1 MQPHEMR
8 GGPADLAKYRFQL
21 AIEDLESAK
30 DNFQNGH
37 LRTAN
42 NRAYYSIYH
51 LITAILALDGTAFKR
66 HKDTL
71 AYFNKEYVKTEI
83 FPREPGRRI
92 SKAQEVRHASDYD
105 EFYIASKEETERQ
118 IESAELLAKAIMDYL
133 DR

>member
-42 NRAYYSIYH
+42 NH

-83 FPREPGRRI
+83 FPRELGRRI